1 MAYGTLQI
9 GITGPRGRIGSG
21 DEYHIDSKYNKNLT
35 FGDIVDRFDTKAAKY
50 GESGRNIVF
59 SNPDVAGLVYNPLAS
74 RSDKEA
80 LLQRVAA
87 AHSHSISPDFHSFDF
102 YAPIGTDRYDK
113 SAEGAPIYLVGAEG
127 LQAQGGTGGGYGNF
141 ASVADA
147 SGVTL
152 SKVGHGDT
160 NQAVFA
166 GSTFGSENLP
176 MDASKRTDA
185 VAKAKSYSDMSKAE
199 LDAAYDKMRSDPN
212 AAAEGMKMHKAYFGK
227 K

>member
-9 GITGPRGRIGSG
+9 GVTGPQGRIGSG
-21 DEYHIDSKYNKNLT
+21 TEYHIDTKYNKALS
-35 FGDIVDRFDTKAAKY
+35 FGDIVDRFDAKANKY
-50 GESGRNIVF
+50 GETGRNIVF

-74 RSDKEA
+74 RSEKLD
-80 LLQRVAA
+80 LIQRAA
-87 AHSHSISPDFHSFDF
+87 GAHSHSMHDDFHSFDY

-127 LQAQGGTGGGYGNF
+127 LSAQGDSGGGYGNF
-141 ASVADA
+141 AFVED
-147 SGVTL
+147 GLGTVL

-160 NQAVFA
+160 NEAVFA
-166 GSTFGSENLP
+166 GGTFGSTAEGTKP
-176 MDASKRTDA
+176 SKQQSA
-185 VAKAKSYSDMSKAE
+185 VEKAKSYSNMSKAE